1 MFQLIDGHSTSGLHI
16 QWLRRQMGI
25 VSQEPIL
32 FDCSIADNIAYGDNF
47 RKVEMDEIIAA
58 ARQANIHTFIE
69 GLPEVKRLIIHRQT
83 GEHTFI

>member
-1 MFQLIDGHSTSGLHI
+1 
-16 QWLRRQMGI
+16 MGI

-58 ARQANIHTFIE
+58 ARQANIHAFID
-69 GLPEVKRLIIHRQT
+69 GLPQVAYNWQLL
-83 GEHTFI
+83 HTL